1 MAKTQILVIDED
13 KNLCAQIHKSL
24 SDTYDVHIR
33 VDSSEA
39 LAAQE
44 EKNSPII
51 LLDPNLSGGN
61 GLELCKQ
68 LSETGKPAPF
78 ILTMSQGDSL
88 ESKLE
93 SYKYG
98 CKDFL
103 SKPFKIPELRVKVE
117 ALEQFHKSSIELAET
132 SEFASKTAMHA
143 MAEASQYGEVLRFYN
158 SMYQADDIDKIR
170 DSFFGL
176 MGNFG
181 LRCAIQFR
189 TIEIYT
195 FDCSSNSCSP
205 IETQIFE
212 NFSHGDRLISF
223 SNRMMVNGSFASIIV
238 KNMPIDNDT
247 ENGRLRDIL
256 ATLIDGIDAKLL
268 DLQRLILLRQTSSE
282 LALSSQRLTKVMKDH
297 EKYISSAMNHVIS
310 EINSSFHVLEL
321 TEKQENFF
329 TDLAE
334 QVLNSME
341 ESFVHVGSECDIIEC
356 IRLSLGVVLN
366 GSKYKVSQ

>member
-1 MAKTQILVIDED
+1 MAKTQILLIDED
-13 KNLCAQIHKSL
+13 TALCAQIQKSL
-24 SDTYDVHIR
+24 SDTYDIHIR
-33 VDSSEA
+33 STAAEA
-39 LAAQE
+39 LATQE

-51 LLDPNLSGGN
+51 LLDTNLSQCD

-68 LSETGKPAPF
+68 LSKIGDPAPF
-78 ILTMSQGDSL
+78 ILTMSQNDSL
-88 ESKLE
+88 EQKLE

-103 SKPFKIPELRVKVE
+103 PKPFKLPELRVKVE
-117 ALEQFHKSSIELAET
+117 ALEQFYKRSIELAET

-158 SMYQADDIDKIR
+158 SMYQADDIDKIKTA
-170 DSFFGL
+170 FFGL

-189 TIEIYT
+189 TVDIYT
-195 FDCSSNSCSP
+195 FNHDDDECSP
-205 IETQIFE
+205 IEAQIFE
-212 NFSHGDRLISF
+212 NFSKGDRLISF
-223 SNRMMVNGSFASIIV
+223 SNRMMVNGGFASIIV
-238 KNMPIDNDT
+238 KNMPIDNET

-268 DLQRLILLRQTSSE
+268 DLQRLSLLRQTSSE

-321 TEKQENFF
+321 TEKQEDFF
-329 TDLAE
+329 TELTE
-334 QVLNSME
+334 QVLRSME

-366 GSKYKVSQ
+366 GSNYKVSQ